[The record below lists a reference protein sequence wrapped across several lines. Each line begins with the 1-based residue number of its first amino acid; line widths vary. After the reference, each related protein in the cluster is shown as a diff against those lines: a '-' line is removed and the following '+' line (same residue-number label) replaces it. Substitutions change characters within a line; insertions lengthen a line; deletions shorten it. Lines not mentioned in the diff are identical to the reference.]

1 MRTANLNFISD
12 FVPIMV
18 GLSILQVGLFAAIPL
33 VGNREKLI
41 LRRLA
46 ATPLRRWQLIG
57 SNILSGC

>member
-46 ATPLRRWQLIG
+46 RRRSDAG
-57 SNILSGC
+57 S